1 MIEELTERQG
11 QSQAELQKMEQ
22 QLGREAAEKAAL
34 ENAAA
39 AQLASLEEKY
49 RDLQGEYESKLGE
62 LESLEGESRDE
73 LAELERK
80 LGEAAAE
87 RDALQQANAEQLA
100 GLEKKYDDLQG
111 DYENKLGELESLQ
124 GEIEEGK
131 QKMAGLEQDYEGK
144 LKGLEDKYQG
154 LKGDLD
160 KKGDEL
166 ARLQGELG
174 DARAKLEDTAESLD
188 EAESELAATTDELK
202 KALEMAKQ
210 RQDVAQRI
218 KEGFN
223 EAGIKADVDSGT
235 GDVIIDFG
243 DEYFET
249 DSAQLKPGMMEV
261 IREAMPVYAESLF
274 GVETDAAEI
283 SAIEII
289 GFASPT
295 YAGKPV
301 NPTSLSAQNRRAVN
315 YNLDLSYERARS
327 IFKYAFDPKTLRFKH
342 QETMLPLIKVTGR
355 SFFTEQVNPED
366 TGNLSS
372 SEFCE
377 RYDCYG
383 SQRVIIK
390 FGLQEKDKS

>member
-1 MIEELTERQG
+1 MSLCLTNQRR
-11 QSQAELQKMEQ
+11 SSANSN
-22 QLGREAAEKAAL
+22 RSKARA
-34 ENAAA
+34 
-39 AQLASLEEKY
+39 
-49 RDLQGEYESKLGE
+49 
-62 LESLEGESRDE
+62 DE

-87 RDALQQANAEQLA
+87 KDALQRASADQLA

-111 DYENKLGELESLQ
+111 DYEDKLGELASLQ

-131 QKMAGLEQDYEGK
+131 EKMAGLEQDYEGK
-144 LKGLEDKYQG
+144 LKDLEDKYRG
-154 LKGDLD
+154 LEDDLNR
-160 KKGDEL
+160 KGDEL
-166 ARLQGELG
+166 ARLQDELG
-174 DARAKLEDTAESLD
+174 QAQAKLEDTTESLD

-202 KALEMAKQ
+202 KALELARQ

-223 EAGIKADVDSGT
+223 QAGIKADVDSGT

-249 DSAQLKPGMMEV
+249 DSAQLKPGMMKV
-261 IREAMPVYAESLF
+261 IRDAMPVYAESLF
-274 GVETDAAEI
+274 GVESDAAEI

-355 SFFTEQVNPED
+355 SFFTEQVNPDD
-366 TGNLSS
+366 TGNLSR

-377 RYDCYG
+377 LYDCYG

-390 FGLQEKDKS
+390 FGLKEKEKAG